1 MIEALN
7 MQLQKVRTV
16 LSNEVNEISVCV
28 DQKRKSGVYYTMIS
42 INSPKVR
49 VQMAGVLASDDSMAS
64 NSDFIGS
71 FSHGDSLSLVF
82 LYREENLLSRSESIY
97 GTNFAKRKEMAENL
111 LVALAETQITGA
123 MGLLLLVERNIN
135 ISSDGSIYFNYFM
148 DFDGWEPKTE
158 PVQFYCETARFCFE
172 ILSRD
177 YQTRYDGYLP
187 SYPGEL
193 QVFAK
198 KAQLRSFTSFNTILT
213 FIKTIPDNPE
223 EPLVGWRKRLYKL
236 RGIVNVIRSNSMTIF
251 ITLVVLVTIVYAVYQ
266 VTLRLSY
273 RSVSEKNTTYIGL
286 ETIGEVYL
294 GDETI

>member
-97 GTNFAKRKEMAENL
+97 GTNFAKRKE
-111 LVALAETQITGA
+111 
-123 MGLLLLVERNIN
+123 
-135 ISSDGSIYFNYFM
+135 
-148 DFDGWEPKTE
+148 
-158 PVQFYCETARFCFE
+158 
-172 ILSRD
+172 
-177 YQTRYDGYLP
+177 
-187 SYPGEL
+187 
-193 QVFAK
+193 
-198 KAQLRSFTSFNTILT
+198 
-213 FIKTIPDNPE
+213 
-223 EPLVGWRKRLYKL
+223 
-236 RGIVNVIRSNSMTIF
+236 
-251 ITLVVLVTIVYAVYQ
+251 
-266 VTLRLSY
+266 
-273 RSVSEKNTTYIGL
+273 
-286 ETIGEVYL
+286 
-294 GDETI
+294 